1 MNVKELKELASE
13 WTEGKVMNIA
23 IVDAILADEEER
35 KRAYSDVLKYQR
47 HKAETP
53 TE

>member
-1 MNVKELKELASE
+1 MNVKELKDLAMA
-13 WTEGKVMNIA
+13 WIDGKVTNTA